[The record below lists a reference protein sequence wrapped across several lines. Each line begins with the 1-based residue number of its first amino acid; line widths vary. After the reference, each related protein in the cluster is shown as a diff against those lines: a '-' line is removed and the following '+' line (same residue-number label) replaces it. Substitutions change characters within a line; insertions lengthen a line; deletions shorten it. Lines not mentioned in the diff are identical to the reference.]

1 MWWRDL
7 SKQNRRFRGA
17 AAIAFAGLV
26 SLGAGGCGIHPL
38 YGPTASGADL
48 SEVMKTVDVAAIKS
62 RTGQRLRNELI
73 FGTTGGGA
81 AAAPIY
87 RLDVALRET
96 IRNTLVTQQ
105 GAATGQTVELDA
117 EYRLV
122 RLKDNEVV
130 FKGWSTS
137 QASYNLVGS
146 TGSGGFDLRRHA
158 LPTGRG
164 EPCRPQ
170 LGRYHQDASR
180 RLSVQRRLSG
190 AEAAASRR

>member
-1 MWWRDL
+1 MWWREL
-7 SKQNRRFRGA
+7 SKQNRRFRTA
-17 AAIAFAGLV
+17 AALALAGLV

-48 SEVMKTVDVAAIKS
+48 SNVMKTVDVAEIKS

-81 AAAPIY
+81 ASASVY

-96 IRNTLVTQQ
+96 IRNTLVTSQ
-105 GAATGQTVELDA
+105 GAATGQTLELDA

-130 FKGWSTS
+130 FKAWSTS

-146 TGSGGFDLRRHA
+146 TGQAGSTYGDTRSPL
-158 LPTGRG
+158 
-164 EPCRPQ
+164 
-170 LGRYHQDASR
+170 DAENRAARSLADTIKT
-180 RLSVQRRLSG
+180 RLAAYLSS
-190 AEAAASRR
+190 AA